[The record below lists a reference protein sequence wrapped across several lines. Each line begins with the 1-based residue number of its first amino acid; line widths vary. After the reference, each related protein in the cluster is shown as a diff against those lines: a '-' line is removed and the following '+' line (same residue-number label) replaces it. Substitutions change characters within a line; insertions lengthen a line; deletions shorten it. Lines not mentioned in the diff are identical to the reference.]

1 LWQLQAVDNAPELQ
15 WRLARREAFDSLSA
29 LVQATQRSL
38 SEPRA
43 VRPPLEPLGRLL
55 ALSYQ
60 LLAQLTT
67 VKTMLLQQRGRLTPQ
82 DVELPLRQAAQAIE
96 AALGSGSLPP
106 QVGTPATPTLEW
118 SVLGD
123 PFDGDLSPWLL
134 RRLQL
139 ADHIARQLQANA
151 DQVLRELAAP

>member
-1 LWQLQAVDNAPELQ
+1 
-15 WRLARREAFDSLSA
+15 
-29 LVQATQRSL
+29 
-38 SEPRA
+38 
-43 VRPPLEPLGRLL
+43 VRPPLAPLGRLL

-67 VKTMLLQQRGRLTPQ
+67 VKTMLLQQRGRLSPHEV
-82 DVELPLRQAAQAIE
+82 DLPLQHTTQAIE
-96 AALGSGSLPP
+96 AALDATA
-106 QVGTPATPTLEW
+106 TPAPTGQVANPALEW

-139 ADHIARQLQANA
+139 ADQIARQLRASA
-151 DQVLRELAAP
+151 DQVVRELATLPR